1 MLTFGGPQS
10 YTPGRSSKPPGGEA
24 SINLAWG
31 NDARRSPRK
40 ERVAATSS
48 RPTITSSAGKSSTR
62 VSAPPGGSSN
72 LSLAWDEAC
81 ERASYCT
88 PSSTRKSSSSVSG
101 FHTARDHG
109 TRRQCEELSV
119 NMDMRWDA
127 RDDCSSGGYT
137 RTPCS
142 RKSASV
148 TSSRGFRSV
157 QAPPGETP
165 SAYSSALDEGSFRPP
180 ARRGG
185 SLSAPSGKA
194 STPSGSRGH
203 GAESSSSFNPAPRS
217 AKKSLVAPSPG
228 AASLSM
234 ASEFARD
241 LPEGPPREYEGRFSR
256 PFECESEFSQRTP
269 KSARSKGGSSRGPC
283 GQRQRAF
290 EDELSYPCFTPNQG
304 GYPSAPT
311 YTPNDQRQHTSE
323 PSYTPSQSRYYGSES
338 TRTRSQGRYASEYSA
353 TPCQHQQKGYAES
366 GSRTPG
372 APYTPS
378 YRAAEAWADDNASE
392 SSSPKKQVLYK
403 RRPAETPTTATGTSA
418 YGDFYDTDNISVR
431 TYETP
436 RRSATAPRLR
446 PERQRKEEIE
456 GSRPK
461 TWKPGRTPRAP
472 PGGRP
477 QLGSP
482 QDYSHDDLYEN
493 DDFRGAGSGKQ
504 NARAYDASRFHQD
517 AAPRAKQPAGPKNKP
532 EAEKRARESHRYY
545 VEVEERT
552 GKLRSQSQSK
562 VNQQNLLGLNDDRF
576 ASQSTSAASYD
587 DAVSE
592 ADSLPL
598 GAEWCS
604 F

>member
-10 YTPGRSSKPPGGEA
+10 YTPARSSKPPGGKA
-24 SINLAWG
+24 SISLSWG
-31 NDARRSPRK
+31 NDARQSPRK
-40 ERVAATSS
+40 ERVPATSS
-48 RPTITSSAGKSSTR
+48 RATITSSAGKSSTR
-62 VSAPPGGSSN
+62 VSAPPGGLSN

-109 TRRQCEELSV
+109 TRRQREEASV
-119 NMDMRWDA
+119 TMDMQWDVSDN
-127 RDDCSSGGYT
+127 RSIGCT

-148 TSSRGFRSV
+148 TSSRGLRSV

-165 SAYSSALDEGSFRPP
+165 SAYSSALDDGFFRPP

-194 STPSGSRGH
+194 SKPSGSRGY
-203 GAESSSSFNPAPRS
+203 GAESCSSSNPAPRS

-241 LPEGPPREYEGRFSR
+241 LPEGPPREYEGRFTR

-283 GQRQRAF
+283 GQRHRAS
-290 EDELSYPCFTPNQG
+290 EDELSYPCFTPNQR
-304 GYPSAPT
+304 GYPSEPS
-311 YTPNDQRQHTSE
+311 YTPNDQGRYTSE
-323 PSYTPSQSRYYGSES
+323 PSYTPSQNRYCGSES
-338 TRTRSQGRYASEYSA
+338 TRTRSQGRYASESA
-353 TPCQHQQKGYAES
+353 TPSQYRPRCHAES

-378 YRAAEAWADDNASE
+378 YRAAEAWGDDNASE

-418 YGDFYDTDNISVR
+418 YCDSYDTDNISVR

-446 PERQRKEEIE
+446 PESQSKAEIE

-461 TWKPGRTPRAP
+461 VWKPGRTPRAP

-482 QDYSHDDLYEN
+482 QDNSYDDLYEN
-493 DDFRGAGSGKQ
+493 DDSHGAGSGKQ

-517 AAPRAKQPAGPKNKP
+517 APLRAKQPGSSKNKP

-552 GKLRSQSQSK
+552 GKLRSHSQSK
-562 VNQQNLLGLNDDRF
+562 VNRHNLLGLNDDRF

-587 DAVSE
+587 DVVSE